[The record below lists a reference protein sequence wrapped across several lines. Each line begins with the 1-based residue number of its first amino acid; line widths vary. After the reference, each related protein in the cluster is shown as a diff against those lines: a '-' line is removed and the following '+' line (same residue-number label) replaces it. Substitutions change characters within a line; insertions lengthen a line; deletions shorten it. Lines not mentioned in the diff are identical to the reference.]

1 MEPDGFRLHDNAIF
15 PHTAVYKAINSHL
28 TYYACN
34 FQFTPVTLD
43 SVFFFQFS
51 SKDSTDV
58 NFFYNNFT
66 AVIIFTTVKMDYAS
80 IRFHLQP

>member
-1 MEPDGFRLHDNAIF
+1 MEPDGFRLHVNAIF
-15 PHTAVYKAINSHL
+15 PHTADKKAINSHL

-34 FQFTPVTLD
+34 FQFTTVTLD
-43 SVFFFQFS
+43 STLFQFS

-66 AVIIFTTVKMDYAS
+66 VEIIFTTGIFS
-80 IRFHLQP
+80 CF